1 MRMSDWSSDVCSS
14 DLDDDGRSED
24 GWTDHLARCLGD
36 DRQPFFGTQGT
47 SVMMLAFRNT
57 PQRIFYDDDGTID
70 DEAEI
75 KCAEAHEVG
84 RNTAPEHA
92 ENGHQHGDRTHQRR
106 NQPRAEIAEQPEK
119 HDDDEKHALEKVF
132 TNGRAY

>member
-1 MRMSDWSSDVCSS
+1 MRSSDWSSDVCSS
-14 DLDDDGRSED
+14 DLRHRRERLAFDAGQRQKRDIDEDDDCLSED

-47 SVMMLAFRNT
+47 SVMMLEFRNT

-75 KCAEAHEVG
+75 KCAE
-84 RNTAPEHA
+84 
-92 ENGHQHGDRTHQRR
+92 
-106 NQPRAEIAEQPEK
+106 I
-119 HDDDEKHALEKVF
+119 
-132 TNGRAY
+132 GRASCRDRVCHYV